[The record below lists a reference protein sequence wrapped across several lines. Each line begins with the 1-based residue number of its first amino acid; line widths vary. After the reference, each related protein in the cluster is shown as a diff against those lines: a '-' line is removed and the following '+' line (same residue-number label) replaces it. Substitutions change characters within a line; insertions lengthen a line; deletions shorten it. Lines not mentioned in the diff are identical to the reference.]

1 MNGGRAAG
9 RGPGLLPGLRRA
21 APLLGFGLMV
31 AFFAWQLPDTFLTA
45 RNLLNVSQQLSM
57 LAVVAAGM
65 TVVMATG
72 DFDLSVGS
80 AASLAGIVAAS
91 LFASGQAVWV
101 GLCAALAV
109 GLAGGVVNGLLVT
122 VIGILPFVATL
133 GTLTILSGLAF
144 FVADGRTIFGR
155 DIPEGF
161 SGFARAG
168 VPLDAIGLEGLR
180 LPLLTLVAAG
190 AVVFAWV
197 LLERTVV
204 GRRLT
209 AIGSNREAAHQV
221 GIRVAALRTFAFA
234 LAGLAAA
241 GAGLMYAARVA
252 SANPV
257 QGSGLMLDAIAAV
270 FLGMT
275 LSRDGRARV
284 PGTILGVLLLGLL
297 DNGLTQMRVDSYVR
311 EMLVG
316 AVIIAAVAS
325 SAAQR
330 GRAGAG
336 AA

>member
-1 MNGGRAAG
+1 MSGGRAAG
-9 RGPGLLPGLRRA
+9 GEPGLPTGLRRA
-21 APLLGFGLMV
+21 APLVGFAAMV
-31 AFFAWQLPDTFLTA
+31 AFFAWQLPDTFLTV

-65 TVVMATG
+65 TVVMVTG

-91 LFASGQAVWV
+91 LFALGLPVWA
-101 GLCAALAV
+101 GLLAALAV
-109 GLAGGVVNGLLVT
+109 GLAGGVVNGFLVA
-122 VIGILPFVATL
+122 VVGILPFVATL
-133 GTLTILSGLAF
+133 GTLTIYSGLAF

-155 DIPEGF
+155 DIPEAF
-161 SGFARAG
+161 SGFARGG
-168 VPLDAIGLEGLR
+168 VPLDVLGLEGLR
-180 LPLLTLVAAG
+180 VPFLTLVAA
-190 AVVFAWV
+190 AVIVFAWV
-197 LLERTVV
+197 LLERTVI

-209 AIGSNREAAHQV
+209 VIGSSREAAHQV
-221 GIRVAALRTFAFA
+221 GIRVAALRIFAFA
-234 LAGLAAA
+234 LAGLCAAA
-241 GAGLMYAARVA
+241 AGLMYAARVA

-275 LSRDGRARV
+275 LSRDGRPRV
-284 PGTILGVLLLGLL
+284 PFTILGVLLLGLL

-325 SAAQR
+325 A
-330 GRAGAG
+330 GRLKGAWRTP
-336 AA
+336 A